1 MAGANE
7 ISSFIILVDE
17 IKKTDMNS
25 SWMLA
30 LNFMMLLKIMLC
42 IMPTSASAEQEFSA
56 LHRIKTDSRNAI
68 GDKRMHY
75 LVMLTS
81 HPDKLDE
88 VDIIKVANKFA

>member
-1 MAGANE
+1 
-7 ISSFIILVDE
+7 
-17 IKKTDMNS
+17 
-25 SWMLA
+25 
-30 LNFMMLLKIMLC
+30 MLC
-42 IMPTSASAEQEFSA
+42 VMPISASAEQKFSA
-56 LHRIKTDSRNAI
+56 LDRVKTGSRNVI